1 MKDSAAIKRV
11 VEGLNKDDPTLWDAD
26 GTPKLETVQILMDDE
41 TINAEDVDEAIG
53 AFKRADSK
61 AAAPAP
67 QEPGAIPPF
76 NPMNP
81 NDPIRSQA
89 IVEEAETNLVAL
101 RESIDEQEK
110 AREQANDRI
119 KELKAQADVF
129 ILAIARHKP
138 NFTHAD
144 AVKRIQAQ
152 TIAQLEERKRTTA
165 AVAGILAQ
173 SGNPVMPSRL
183 DAALQMRRRTPEQ
196 IKNMAVFLHQQAN
209 ARNAERQLGA

>member
-53 AFKRADSK
+53 AFKRTDSK

-89 IVEEAETNLVAL
+89 IVEEAETNLIAL